1 MHYSGITYRPPY
13 EANSLLLQVTKGC
26 SHNACTFC
34 SMYRTVKFDVSPM
47 HEVEQDIAEAAH
59 ARQDATRVFLENG
72 DAFCLPAHHLLEVAD
87 KIHHALPNV
96 RDITGYARI
105 QNIASKTDD
114 ELKALAQAGF
124 RGWNVGLES
133 GLDDVL
139 SFMNKGYDVAEA
151 RKQLLRLRNAG
162 LAFSVNIIIAAAGP
176 DRMEEHAAANAT
188 IVNDVQPYRV
198 FVSPLHVD
206 PGTPLEGML
215 ARGEFVESTL
225 GQYIDEEMMFLRQ
238 LQMDDCIFFGTHISN
253 PVGVAGR
260 LPSDKQALLDA
271 LQEGKDD
278 FPRQM
283 LDSHPTKGSEGLII
297 SAN

>member
-1 MHYSGITYRPPY
+1 MHYSGTTFRPPF

-34 SMYRTVKFDVSPM
+34 SMYRTVRFDVSPFS
-47 HEVEQDIAEAAH
+47 EVEQDIAEAAML
-59 ARQDATRVFLENG
+59 RQDATRVFLENG
-72 DAFCLPAHHLLEVAD
+72 DAFCLPADHLLKVAD
-87 KIHHALPNV
+87 MIHHALPNV
-96 RDITGYARI
+96 RGIAGYARI
-105 QNIASKTDD
+105 QNIASKTDE
-114 ELKALAQAGF
+114 ELESLAHAGF
-124 RGWNVGLES
+124 KGWNIGLES

-139 SFMNKGYDVAEA
+139 SFMSKGYDAAEA
-151 RKQLLRLRNAG
+151 RTQLLRLRQAG

-176 DRMEEHAAANAT
+176 NRMEEHAAANAA
-188 IVNDVQPYRV
+188 IVNDVQPYLV

-215 ARGEFVESTL
+215 ARGEFVESGL

-238 LQMDDCIFFGTHISN
+238 LEMDDCIFFGTHISN

-260 LPSDKQALLDA
+260 LPADKQALLDA
-271 LQEGKDD
+271 LQEGKDEY
-278 FPRQM
+278 PREM
-283 LDSHPTKGSEGLII
+283 LDSHPTKGAEGLIV